1 MRQRPTLPGRLQ
13 PSTIG
18 VLRLN
23 FCVRNG
29 NRWNPQAI
37 TTANGEQDC
46 GGRSVSV
53 LLFQALFSAESSPA
67 FSGSSLSSG
76 FAFAL
81 PSFGL
86 AFARPRTL
94 LLLAPL
100 PFVRFASPSFLFPGF
115 PVLRFLPLS
124 RLSAVFSPS
133 CTLAT
138 VYEIRDHSLV
148 ISIGLCQNRL
158 NQAIDLLVSS
168 SCMHYCTSTDDLSTW

>member
-37 TTANGEQDC
+37 TTAKGELC
-46 GGRSVSV
+46 
-53 LLFQALFSAESSPA
+53 LPP
-67 FSGSSLSSG
+67 SLYARLG
-76 FAFAL
+76 YKRGVFT
-81 PSFGL
+81 PFGQ
-86 AFARPRTL
+86 P
-94 LLLAPL
+94 
-100 PFVRFASPSFLFPGF
+100 
-115 PVLRFLPLS
+115 
-124 RLSAVFSPS
+124 
-133 CTLAT
+133 CTLTT
-138 VYEIRDHSLV
+138 VYEFEIGFGHFLLV
-148 ISIGLCQNRL
+148 FWMGVLPPNQL